1 MQANEEHAAGG
12 IAPDAAAAHAAS
24 MPDEGGISLR
34 TMELVVALLLLA
46 AAIVV
51 IWSNQA
57 IGAGWGPDGPESG
70 YFPLRVGA
78 IVLVCSLAVAWQ
90 GWRTPREP
98 IFATWQQLRQVSV
111 ILVPL
116 TVYVGLIGFLGIYV
130 ASALFLCGFMIV
142 VGKAKWWRAGLIG
155 VGVSVVLFWIFEVQF
170 RVPLPKGPLE
180 AAFGY

>member
-12 IAPDAAAAHAAS
+12 ASVDAAAAHATGA
-24 MPDEGGISLR
+24 DEGGISLR
-34 TMELVVALLLLA
+34 TMELIVALLLLA

-78 IVLVCSLAVAWQ
+78 IVLVCSVAVAWQ
-90 GWRTPREP
+90 AWRTPRGP

-111 ILVPL
+111 ILLPL
-116 TVYVGLIGFLGIYV
+116 TIYVGLIGFLGIYV
-130 ASALFLCGFMIV
+130 ASALFLCGFMIA
-142 VGKAKWWRAGLIG
+142 VGKTQWWRAALLA
-155 VGVSVVLFWIFEVQF
+155 VGISVVLFWIFEVQF